1 MNFRCL
7 LIKNL
12 RSVMALALTL
22 WCAGA
27 GCMLVAYAH
36 GAAMSVGSESHVSV
50 SQALSG
56 LSSMASHS
64 CCKARHSSTK
74 HIADAMVQTDA
85 RSESLERMTLPEMP
99 APSGAMS
106 CCPLTS
112 GTFVTTSRAQSNE
125 NDSTPAENDSHC
137 FSLTNLK
144 QAPSIVPLRLPNQD
158 QTYLRCCVFLI

>member
-1 MNFRCL
+1 MRFS
-7 LIKNL
+7 IPL
-12 RSVMALALTL
+12 RTMRLVLAVTLTL

-36 GAAMSVGSESHVSV
+36 GAAMAAGSKSHVSV

-56 LSSMASHS
+56 MSSMASHS

-74 HIADAMVQTDA
+74 HSADAMAQTDA
-85 RSESLERMTLPEMP
+85 RLESLERMTLPEMP

-112 GTFVTTSRAQSNE
+112 GTFVTASRTQSNN
-125 NDSTPAENDSHC
+125 NDAAPAPNDSHSL
-137 FSLTNLK
+137 SLTNLK
-144 QAPSIVPLRLPNQD
+144 QAP
-158 QTYLRCCVFLI
+158 